1 VKRLGII
8 VRMAIMTKTT
18 EKSTKPRPTAKAGKK
33 PIAKT
38 AGEPKARPKPA
49 RSAAVAPRAT
59 EPKARAV
66 PKKSPVAG
74 TSVDDYVAK
83 LDGAQAEVIR
93 ALRQIIREIAPDA
106 KESIKWAQPV
116 FEENGPF
123 AFMKAN
129 KNHVTFGF
137 WRGAELAD
145 PEGLLEGDGDRMKH
159 VKLAGPGDIRPKVLR
174 AFVRAAVELN
184 RTKGNPTKRS

>member
-1 VKRLGII
+1 MRRLGII
-8 VRMAIMTKTT
+8 GRMAIKTKPT
-18 EKSTKPRPTAKAGKK
+18 EKSTKSRPAAPAGKK

-38 AGEPKARPKPA
+38 ASDARARPKPA
-49 RSAAVAPRAT
+49 RSAAVKSSAT
-59 EPKARAV
+59 APKAKVV
-66 PKKSPVAG
+66 PSKSPLAG

-93 ALRQIIREIAPDA
+93 ALRQIIREIAPGA

-116 FEENGPF
+116 YEENGPF
-123 AFMKAN
+123 AFIKAN

-137 WRGAELAD
+137 WRGGELAD

-159 VKLAGPGDIRPKVLR
+159 VKLAAAGDIRPKVLR